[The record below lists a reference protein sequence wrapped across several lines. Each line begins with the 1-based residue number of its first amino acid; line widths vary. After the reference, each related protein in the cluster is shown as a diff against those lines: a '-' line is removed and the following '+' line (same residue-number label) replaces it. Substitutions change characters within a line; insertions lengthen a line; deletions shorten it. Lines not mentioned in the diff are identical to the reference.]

1 MLSTTISLGPGSRH
15 LDGFANLNSNTGSA
29 SMIVGGSNDGI
40 VQIVVKGF
48 AATPSMGTRV
58 HAVVEHTGWTSRTTV
73 ATGTDTV
80 STSDLTV
87 SNDQV
92 SVTIANANATDGYRL
107 TLTTLNGV
115 IDAGPGVDASAGGGG
130 SSSASSSSSSGSS
143 GSVGSG
149 GSSGGTPGSS
159 GSAGASGSSGMSSN
173 GSGSSGSSSDSQAA
187 SAPGGASSG
196 CGCRATGGSSQGRG
210 ASGLALLSLLALC
223 ARLARPRPFPTTA
236 DDPSAAMRRRADG
249 SPSS

>member
-1 MLSTTISLGPGSRH
+1 MLSTTTSLGPGSRH

-115 IDAGPGVDASAGGGG
+115 IDAGPGADASAGGGG

-143 GSVGSG
+143 ESVGSG

-223 ARLARPRPFPTTA
+223 ARLARPRQFPTTA